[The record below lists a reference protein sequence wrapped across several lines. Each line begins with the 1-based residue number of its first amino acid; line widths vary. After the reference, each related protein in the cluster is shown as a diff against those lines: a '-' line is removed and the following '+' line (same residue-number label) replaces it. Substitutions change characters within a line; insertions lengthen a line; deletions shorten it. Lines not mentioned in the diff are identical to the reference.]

1 MLTRYVMSA
10 LVACTGFLLSETDAA
25 AGDVSWRSCW
35 AGTSQT
41 IVRGEGNFSFSS
53 VFFGTTVTDDPTDE
67 LHKSSFKCVSS
78 GDIHSGKSVGTG
90 YCESVDADG
99 DKFFSTYEVVDG
111 AGPLTFT
118 GGTGKFDKGSG
129 VVQIKTIGQFPGIE
143 SGKFQGCNDGKGS
156 YTLR

>member
-1 MLTRYVMSA
+1 MLNRYVMSA
-10 LVACTGFLLSETDAA
+10 LVACTGLTFGASGAV

-41 IVRGEGNFSFSS
+41 VVRGEGDLSFST
-53 VFFGTTVTDDPTDE
+53 VFFGTTVTDDPADK
-67 LHKSSFKCVSS
+67 LHMSSFKCVSA
-78 GDIHSGKSVGTG
+78 GDIHGGKAVSTG
-90 YCESVDADG
+90 YCQSVDADG

-143 SGKFQGCNDGKGS
+143 SGKFQGCNNGKGS